1 MMAAKLEWKEHGQGN
16 WEAKGRDGASIFVR
30 GNGTFDAWI
39 DGHGLEGAAT
49 FAEAVKYCQEVEDAA
64 APPAELPKPGDV
76 YEVPGRKETRRFV
89 VSHTGDGVVTYA
101 DLEDECQVGER
112 SWQSW
117 VRDTGAVRIDGEG
130 ARVKELESDISH
142 AVANAKKYAPDYPW
156 TLNTASEAVW
166 ALGEGRNG
174 VIQACDD
181 WAARV
186 AALEAENAELLEA
199 LRHIKSNGDQA
210 GGSLD
215 YVYDIA
221 REAIQREEG
230 GRGTTPPP

>member
-1 MMAAKLEWKEHGQGN
+1 MDHAGVVEQQGQ
-16 WEAKGRDGASIFVR
+16 ARQRSGRPLAVSQGR
-30 GNGTFDAWI
+30 GPLADVGPGRGPNRG
-39 DGHGLEGAAT
+39 GEVEGCGLADRGLAP
-49 FAEAVKYCQEVEDAA
+49 EVEDAA

-142 AVANAKKYAPDYPW
+142 AVANAKKYAPDNWKYVPNADARYMDAAFRHMAQYMQGDKYDGETGNNHLAHAVCCLLFKLW
-156 TLNTASEAVW
+156 FDRQQELNEFYA
-166 ALGEGRNG
+166 
-174 VIQACDD
+174 
-181 WAARV
+181 
-186 AALEAENAELLEA
+186 
-199 LRHIKSNGDQA
+199 
-210 GGSLD
+210 
-215 YVYDIA
+215 
-221 REAIQREEG
+221 
-230 GRGTTPPP
+230 PF